1 MSDISKL
8 KAKIEGVEQMIQTHK
23 ENYALSETLFSSLT
37 IGSLQSQLE
46 QLQEEL
52 YQENRKRDK
61 EIVILHL
68 TGHQADYGSLPLLTV
83 SDITEVLAKGIF
95 HVSKFIQYG
104 NTNPKDSNKIIQ
116 ETIDLRLYDVQRGS
130 TKLMISG
137 STSPDLFGSSI
148 LQESL
153 DSIIDLL
160 NSDNQER
167 VLEHIKNVGPD
178 SIPHIASL
186 LKTLNENSLEA
197 NLIWDSPS
205 MDLEVWDGNRNNIL
219 KLYNTLTA
227 IESPEIETKSYVGE
241 VITVSIRRKLEIQT
255 ESGLIKISVPKG
267 LKEVIKDF
275 NVGGYVSCKVDVVKS
290 VISSTGKEIID
301 LILNTIEEKMPP
313 NTV

>member
-1 MSDISKL
+1 
-8 KAKIEGVEQMIQTHK
+8 MIQTYREK
-23 ENYALSETLFSSLT
+23 YAQSESVSLSLT
-37 IGSLQSQLE
+37 IDSLQSQLE

-52 YQENRKRDK
+52 YQENRKREK

-68 TGHQADYGSLPLLTV
+68 TGQQAHYGSLPLLTV
-83 SDITEVLAKGIF
+83 SDITEDLAKGIF

-137 STSPDLFGSSI
+137 ATSPDLFGTSI

-160 NSDNQER
+160 NSDSQEK
-167 VLEHIKNVGPD
+167 VMEHIENVGSD

-186 LKTLNENSLEA
+186 LKTLNENSLEV

-205 MDLEVWDGNRNNIL
+205 MNLEIWDGNKNNIL

-227 IESPEIETKSYVGE
+227 IESPEIETKIYDGE
-241 VITVSIRRKLEIQT
+241 VITVSNEKKIR
-255 ESGLIKISVPKG
+255 
-267 LKEVIKDF
+267 
-275 NVGGYVSCKVDVVKS
+275 
-290 VISSTGKEIID
+290 
-301 LILNTIEEKMPP
+301 NTNGIRINQNLCTQRPERSYQRFQCRRICFLQS
-313 NTV
+313 